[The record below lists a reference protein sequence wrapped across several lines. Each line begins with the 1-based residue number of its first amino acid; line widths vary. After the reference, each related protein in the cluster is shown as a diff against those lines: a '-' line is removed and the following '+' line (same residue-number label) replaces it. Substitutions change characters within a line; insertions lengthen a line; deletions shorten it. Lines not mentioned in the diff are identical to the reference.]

1 MKLRNTAQRKEIL
14 YILKNTK
21 IHPTAEWIYEEV
33 QKIRPDI
40 SLGTVYRNLKVLR
53 DQGKILELHDGAKA
67 RYDGIIEPHA
77 HFICEKCGDITDLSI
92 SGSLPKWVS
101 LENFRINSFL
111 ILLHGQCPECCS

>member
-14 YILKNTK
+14 NILKNTK
-21 IHPTAEWIYEEV
+21 THPTAEWIYEEV
-33 QKIRPDI
+33 QKIRSDI

-53 DQGKILELHDGAKA
+53 EQGKILELHDGTKA
-67 RYDGIIEPHA
+67 RYDGTIEPHA